1 MKFGTAGKVKAAKCM
16 VCVCW
21 GGGRRQG
28 VQVHGWERVTYTYMH
43 RHMFTSTD
51 THTHTHTQPH
61 IRHGTK
67 EDIVDWVLDSEELQ
81 THLAHHPRMGNPD
94 RRQIRSCICDCVSGG
109 LCHPLWSHAR
119 TNAHMHNRTRADQ
132 GSKIGR
138 LCLSNLFRLRAPD
151 REVQRSNGQP
161 SREDQVQVLP

>member
-51 THTHTHTQPH
+51 THTHTHTHSH
-61 IRHGTK
+61 IF
-67 EDIVDWVLDSEELQ
+67 
-81 THLAHHPRMGNPD
+81 AMGQ
-94 RRQIRSCICDCVSGG
+94 RRIS
-109 LCHPLWSHAR
+109 
-119 TNAHMHNRTRADQ
+119 
-132 GSKIGR
+132 
-138 LCLSNLFRLRAPD
+138 
-151 REVQRSNGQP
+151 
-161 SREDQVQVLP
+161 